1 MKKIFNFIRKP
12 QFFGLSCIFVGAIML
27 GNIIDVDKYP
37 TWLSIIYVVVFW
49 TLIST
54 GFHIVTLVDTKCKI
68 EETIKCY
75 EKYINKHISATKPTN
90 TEGKKT
96 VEVRSKD
103 GSLEYT
109 YEIDEE

>member
-12 QFFGLSCIFVGAIML
+12 QFFGLSCIFIAAIMF
-27 GNIIDVDKYP
+27 GNITDTDKFP
-37 TWLSIIYVVVFW
+37 LWLSIIYIVVFW

-54 GFHIVTLVDTKCKI
+54 GFHICTLVDMKNQI

-75 EKYINKHISATKPTN
+75 EKYINKHISGTKPTN

-109 YEIDEE
+109 YEIDE